1 MAQVAANEARGSSQP
16 TLRNTP
22 EPGTPEADRV
32 AAMDAAAAAWD
43 RHSTAVL
50 GAADPE
56 AAVDGLGSSDRRR
69 DACLDWA
76 GCRPAAE
83 PEPVPELEAG

>member
-1 MAQVAANEARGSSQP
+1 
-16 TLRNTP
+16 
-22 EPGTPEADRV
+22 
-32 AAMDAAAAAWD
+32 MDAAAAAWD

-56 AAVDGLGSSDRRR
+56 ATVDDLGRSERRL

-76 GCRPAAE
+76 GSRTAGE
-83 PEPVPELEAG
+83 PEPAPELEAG